1 VQVNDRFAVAEPDR
15 FEPWLVYDEVYQP
28 MAGLG
33 SWARRRGAHG
43 HVVDEFRGFES
54 HTHRSW
60 LYDITTPSLIEPRY
74 GRVALVSGEVLDR
87 SFSYSHMGIG
97 PIAESLAELQSW
109 ALTRDD
115 VELDCVISMHEP
127 LENNYWHFHDDW
139 LSKLFLVRDFG
150 LESGWPLLVSSHL
163 FRSPLFDVIRLSPYL
178 RDLNWVDQ
186 RSVVRAS
193 RVVVPVRG
201 SLREG
206 TLRRLGTV
214 LPQPQLASRTRH
226 LLLVRGPERGR
237 HLSNAEAVAAALPWL
252 EPVDADDLSA
262 AEQVELFSSAA
273 TVVGVHGASLTN
285 MVYRA
290 GRGLPMTLV
299 ELFPANFVHP
309 HFAATARTNDVTW
322 SACVGSELVG
332 GSFSVAVADVV
343 RAVERAHQP

>member
-1 VQVNDRFAVAEPDR
+1 VNNRFAVAEPDR
-15 FEPWLVYDEVYQP
+15 FEPWLVYDDVYQP

-43 HVVDEFRGFES
+43 HVVDELRGFEG
-54 HTHRSW
+54 HAHRSW
-60 LYDITTPSLIEPRY
+60 LYDITTPSLIEPCY
-74 GRVALVSGEVLDR
+74 GRVALLSGEVLDR
-87 SFSYSHMGIG
+87 SFAYSHMGVG
-97 PIAESLAELQSW
+97 PVAESLAELESW
-109 ALTRDD
+109 ALTHDH

-163 FRSPLFDVIRLSPYL
+163 FRSPLFDVIRLSPHL
-178 RDLNWVDQ
+178 RDLNWVEQ
-186 RSVVRAS
+186 RGVVRAS

-206 TLRRLGTV
+206 TLRRLGAL
-214 LPQPQLASRTRH
+214 LPQPQLAPRTRH
-226 LLLVRGPERGR
+226 LLLVRGPDRGR
-237 HLSNAEAVAAALPWL
+237 HLSNADAVADALPWL

-262 AEQVELFSSAA
+262 AEQVELFSNAE

-309 HFAATARTNDVTW
+309 HFAATARANDVAW
-322 SACVGSELVG
+322 GACVGSELAD
-332 GSFSVAVADVV
+332 GSFSVAVAEVA
-343 RAVERAHQP
+343 RAVERAYQS